1 MKNQNENK
9 ILCSKKGVN
18 FSLERAYL
26 DRKKILSIISGKNF
40 VEKEYSLQ
48 KPSRA
53 ETVLETS
60 QILITSWWYIYDWLT
75 RVFVSNHISFFV
87 KSIRNVNFRML

>member
-1 MKNQNENK
+1 MFFHPNIIQNIHMFCICLHEKESKKK

-40 VEKEYSLQ
+40 VERIQLA

-53 ETVLETS
+53 KTVLETS
-60 QILITSWWYIYDWLT
+60 QILITSWYIYD
-75 RVFVSNHISFFV
+75 
-87 KSIRNVNFRML
+87 